1 MKSKYLP
8 FEILYEDRDLIVIDK
23 PAGLLTT
30 NTRLVGR
37 AAREAQPTAENFL
50 NAYVRKGQLR
60 SSKRVYLVHR
70 LDRETSGVMM
80 FVKDERL
87 ADAIRDRWN
96 ELTEKTYVATVEGA
110 LDADE
115 GVFESYLQEDADG
128 YRVRSVAKGG
138 KLARTEWRKISM
150 RRDKSVSPPVGAE
163 DFSLRRDKSV
173 SPPNEGAPQRGRG
186 TLASPQQKTTTV
198 EVALKSGRKNQ
209 IRVHFSEAG
218 HPVVGDVKY
227 GAKKAD
233 RLYLRSVKLVFTHP
247 FTGKRLEFAAP

>member
-1 MKSKYLP
+1 MRNKFLP
-8 FEILYEDRDLIVIDK
+8 FEIVYEDRDIIVIDK

-37 AAREAQPTAENFL
+37 TAREAQPTAENFL

-80 FVKDERL
+80 FAKDERL

-96 ELTEKTYVATVEGA
+96 ELTEKTYVATVEGV
-110 LDADE
+110 LEADE
-115 GVFESYLQEDADG
+115 GVFESRLQEDADG

-138 KLARTEWRKISM
+138 KPARTEWRKISP
-150 RRDKSVSPPVGAE
+150 RRDRSVSPP
-163 DFSLRRDKSV
+163 S
-173 SPPNEGAPQRGRG
+173 EGAPQRGRG
-186 TLASPQQKTTTV
+186 TPASPERKTTTV

-227 GAKKAD
+227 GGKKAD

-247 FTGKRLEFAAP
+247 FTDRRLEFAAP

>member
-1 MKSKYLP
+1 MRSKFLP

-30 NTRLVGR
+30 HTKLVGR
-37 AAREAQPTAENFL
+37 VARESQATAENFL
-50 NAYVRKGQLR
+50 NDYVRKGQRR
-60 SSKRVYLVHR
+60 SAKRVWLVHR

-80 FVKDERL
+80 FAKSERL

-96 ELTEKTYVATVEGA
+96 ELTEKTYRARVEGVLA
-110 LDADE
+110 E
-115 GVFESYLQEDADG
+115 EKGVFESYLRDDPKTLKVSS
-128 YRVRSVAKGG
+128 VRDPKLG
-138 KLARTEWRKISM
+138 KLARTEWR
-150 RRDKSVSPPVGAE
+150 RLSVA
-163 DFSLRRDKSV
+163 
-173 SPPNEGAPQRGRG
+173 RG
-186 TLASPQQKTTTV
+186 TTLV

-233 RLYLRSVKLVFTHP
+233 RLHLRAVRLVFTHP
-247 FTGKRLEFAAP
+247 LTGQTFTWAVASAGRVPVRAGG

>member
-1 MKSKYLP
+1 MKTKFLP
-8 FEILYEDRDLIVIDK
+8 FELIYEDKDLLVIDK
-23 PAGLLTT
+23 PEGLLTT

-50 NAYVRKGQLR
+50 NQYIRKGQSR
-60 SSKRVYLVHR
+60 STKRVYLVHR

-87 ADAIRDRWN
+87 ADAIRDKWN
-96 ELTEKTYVATVEGA
+96 ELTEKTYVATVEGK
-110 LDADE
+110 LESDA
-115 GVFESYLQEDADG
+115 GVFESYLKEDDDG
-128 YRVRSVAKGG
+128 YKVRSVKVGG
-138 KLARTEWRKISM
+138 KLARTEWKRLSET
-150 RRDKSVSPPVGAE
+150 RSGNTV
-163 DFSLRRDKSV
+163 
-173 SPPNEGAPQRGRG
+173 
-186 TLASPQQKTTTV
+186 V

-227 GAKKAD
+227 GGKKAD

-247 FTGKRLEFAAP
+247 FSHKRFEFA

>member
-1 MKSKYLP
+1 MRNKFLP
-8 FEILYEDRDLIVIDK
+8 FEILYEDRDIIVIDK

-30 NTRLVGR
+30 NTRLIGR

-50 NAYVRKGQLR
+50 NAYVRKGQAR
-60 SSKRVYLVHR
+60 SSKHVSLVHR
-70 LDRETSGVMM
+70 LDRETSGVML
-80 FVKDERL
+80 FAKDERL

-96 ELTEKTYVATVEGA
+96 ELTEKTYVATVEGMIE
-110 LDADE
+110 ADE

-138 KLARTEWRKISM
+138 KLARTEWRKI
-150 RRDKSVSPPVGAE
+150 
-163 DFSLRRDKSV
+163 FLRRDRSV
-173 SPPNEGAPQRGRG
+173 SPPNEGSPQRGRG
-186 TLASPQQKTTTV
+186 TLASSEQKTTTTV

-227 GAKKAD
+227 GGKKAD

-247 FTGKRLEFAAP
+247 FTHKRLEFAAP

>member
-1 MKSKYLP
+1 MRNKFLP
-8 FEILYEDRDLIVIDK
+8 FEILYEDRDIIVIDK

-50 NAYVRKGQLR
+50 NAYVRKGQAR
-60 SSKRVYLVHR
+60 SSRHVSLVHR

-80 FVKDERL
+80 FAKDERL

-96 ELTEKTYVATVEGA
+96 ELTEKTYVATVEGVIE
-110 LDADE
+110 ADE

-138 KLARTEWRKISM
+138 KLARTEWQVVADAQAART
-150 RRDKSVSPPVGAE
+150 RTVT
-163 DFSLRRDKSV
+163 
-173 SPPNEGAPQRGRG
+173 
-186 TLASPQQKTTTV
+186 TLVDVT
-198 EVALKSGRKNQ
+198 LKSGRKNQ

-218 HPVVGDVKY
+218 HPVVGDSKY
-227 GAKKAD
+227 GKAP
-233 RLYLRSVKLVFTHP
+233 RNAALCLHAWKLSFVHP
-247 FTGKRLEFAAP
+247 ATQKTLTFEAPPPEWTGLKPPRPSQSE